1 VVLTVTN
8 RFSTP
13 DKKRSLLLAVLW
25 PDGSD
30 GSVSIIRENCVCLG
44 KQTLGEKIITNPA
57 LDDVSRLPTMPFSIG
72 KLQVVGQAGIRVV
85 VSKWLK
91 MN

>member
-1 VVLTVTN
+1 
-8 RFSTP
+8 
-13 DKKRSLLLAVLW
+13 
-25 PDGSD
+25 
-30 GSVSIIRENCVCLG
+30 LG